1 MVFKNFALFRLGVDN
16 YLSKM
21 QIIYSQTKLYYIYAE
36 TKFIMKIEMFDSSII
51 ISFNLD
57 L

>member
-16 YLSKM
+16 CLSKM